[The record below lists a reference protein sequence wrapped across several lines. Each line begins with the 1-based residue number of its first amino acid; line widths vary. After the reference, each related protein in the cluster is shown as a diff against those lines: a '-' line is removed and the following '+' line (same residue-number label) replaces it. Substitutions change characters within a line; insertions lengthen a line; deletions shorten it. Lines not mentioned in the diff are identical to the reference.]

1 LAVIDVA
8 TGVSLESI
16 PDWLITVMVNGLVI
30 VGLVGI
36 SAAWIARWVPYLIYI
51 ADPYNSLASYVWCWA
66 CISKVVPM
74 WNVHGVNVWRELEAK
89 IAIAEKQSAEANA
102 RLSNQL
108 QANKKL
114 TQEVKNANQAAV
126 RANASKIDAEC
137 RVPDVAI
144 ELLNSASQNKVSRSS
159 SGAQGTLP
167 KPGTSQPARP

>member
-1 LAVIDVA
+1 MWQFAMLW
-8 TGVSLESI
+8 SLI
-16 PDWLITVMVNGLVI
+16 PDWLITVIVNGLVI

-36 SAAWIARWVPYLIYI
+36 SAAWIARFIPWFSLYRGPIQAIGVICLVLGVYFKGG
-51 ADPYNSLASYVWCWA
+51 ADVERS
-66 CISKVVPM
+66 
-74 WNVHGVNVWRELEAK
+74 WRERVAELEAQV
-89 IAIAEKQSAEANA
+89 ALAEKQSSEANVK
-102 RLSNQL
+102 LSNQL
-108 QANKKL
+108 QQNKKL

-137 RVPDVAI
+137 RVPDIAI